1 MTIADAIFWIFII
14 SLLVFNTRVQESL
27 KRFVVFFRGNYY
39 GIHSA
44 KGCTREGGNAD
55 LP

>member
-27 KRFVVFFRGNYY
+27 KRFVVFFLEILFGER
-39 GIHSA
+39 
-44 KGCTREGGNAD
+44 KK
-55 LP
+55 